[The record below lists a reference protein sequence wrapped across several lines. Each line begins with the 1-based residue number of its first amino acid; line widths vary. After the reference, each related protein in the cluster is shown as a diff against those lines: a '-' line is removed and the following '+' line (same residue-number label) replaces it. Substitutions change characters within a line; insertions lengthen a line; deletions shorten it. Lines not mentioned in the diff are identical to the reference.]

1 MITKKNYLMVNGD
14 NEIVSY
20 LYDVALDPKFKKVQE
35 IAGFRFLEIPEAFKD
50 YPKQILSVDMSDR
63 INADMAKKTEMEA
76 DEAEKADEMKRAP
89 DLPSIEQQLLAMH
102 LSRQGDNSMLAAV
115 DARIAAALVK
125 VPVK

>member
-1 MITKKNYLMVNGD
+1 MITKKNYLMVNVD